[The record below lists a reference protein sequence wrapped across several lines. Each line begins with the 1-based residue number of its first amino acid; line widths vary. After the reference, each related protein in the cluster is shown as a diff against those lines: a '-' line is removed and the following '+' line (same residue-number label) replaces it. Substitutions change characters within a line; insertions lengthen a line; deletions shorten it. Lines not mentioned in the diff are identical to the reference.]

1 MACYFCHID
10 TQPAINRALK
20 DAVLATSASMI
31 DSAVLKANKIAF
43 NFMKAR
49 CMIYANYWPVI
60 A

>member
-10 TQPAINRALK
+10 TQPAINRPLK
-20 DAVLATSASMI
+20 DVDLATSASTI
-31 DSAVLKANKIAF
+31 GLAVLKASKIAF

-49 CMIYANYWPVI
+49 CMIYANYWPII